1 MEDIDR
7 LCSLLDEETDVC
19 GRLSALL
26 RDEQQAVVHLRSD
39 DILACVEG
47 REVLQQRLTALA
59 DARRQMVRAVTARHG
74 AETPQALEMLPMLPL
89 EPQHRVRR
97 HLRKLRG
104 ALLETRGLERQT
116 ALLVGAS
123 LDGVQDMLRTL
134 RALVPGATYGAD
146 AALAVPAIPERVD
159 RTA

>member
-7 LCSLLDEETDVC
+7 LCILLDEETHVC
-19 GRLSALL
+19 GRLSSVL
-26 RDEQQAVVHLRSD
+26 REEQQAVVRLRPD
-39 DILACVEG
+39 HILTCLEQ
-47 REVLQQRLTALA
+47 REELQGRLTELA
-59 DARRQMVRAVTARHG
+59 DARRRLVREVTARRG
-74 AETPQALEMLPMLPL
+74 SETSQATEMLPMLPL
-89 EPQHRVRR
+89 EPQHRVRK

-123 LDGVQDMLRTL
+123 LDGVQDMLRAL

-146 AALAVPAIPERVD
+146 ATIDVPALPERVD

>member
-7 LCSLLDEETDVC
+7 LCLLLDEETDVC
-19 GRLSALL
+19 GRLSTVL
-26 RDEQQAVVHLRSD
+26 RDEQQAVVRLRPD
-39 DILACVEG
+39 DILTCLEQ
-47 REVLQQRLTALA
+47 REELQGRLTALA
-59 DARRQMVRAVTARHG
+59 DERRRLVREVSARRG
-74 AETPQALEMLPMLPL
+74 SETPQAVEMLPMLPI

-134 RALVPGATYGAD
+134 RAHVPGTTYGANATLD
-146 AALAVPAIPERVD
+146 VPALPERVD
-159 RTA
+159 RRA